1 MSTNRLKFTDKQTW
15 KLVLFSPY
23 SIFNPF
29 VKLVVFCYSK
39 YNSVLGE
46 EN

>member
-1 MSTNRLKFTDKQTW
+1 MSTNRLKFTDKETW

-29 VKLVVFCYSK
+29 VKLVIFFIIILNTKS
-39 YNSVLGE
+39 
-46 EN
+46 